1 MLLTK
6 SLNLSIY
13 PNYNKL
19 EHLRYTSHKFKD
31 YTQIFCNKLFIN
43 TKRFLSTEG
52 LGTLA
57 NQAQHK
63 AIGVLSAQKAAAKA
77 TKSKTN
83 VPEIKFQSCPAK
95 IELSES
101 KGFDYWVN
109 FENQFKKNGRVEV
122 PAKSHK
128 RANTLLRAGWKL
140 NNNCE
145 LVLQKN
151 GKFQARVFLQK
162 EVYKALPSTNIIG
175 VDVGVRNSI
184 VTSFGHFG
192 KGLKPI
198 LVKAKNKNKERQRQK
213 HKSKVVKTELK
224 QVLDIEAKKLIAR
237 CCASKQSL
245 VLEDPK
251 VLANLKPRKSISNW
265 AKTYFSERVTQLAQ
279 EHSVFVL
286 LVHPR
291 NTSITCSC
299 CGHVSK
305 ESRKGRAFKCVSCGH
320 ATNADLNAALNLV
333 MKGHPILTKIL
344 KKYEKYYSELLL
356 KAKVG

>member
-13 PNYNKL
+13 PNFNKL
-19 EHLRYTSHKFKD
+19 EHLRYTSHKFKQL
-31 YTQIFCNKLFIN
+31 TQIFCNKLFIN
-43 TKRFLSTEG
+43 TKKFLSTNGMG
-52 LGTLA
+52 LLA

-63 AIGVLSAQKAAAKA
+63 AISVLSAQKAAAKA

-95 IELSES
+95 IEKSES
-101 KGFDYWVN
+101 KGFDYWIS
-109 FENQFKKNGRVEV
+109 FENQFKKSGRVEV

-128 RANTLLRAGWKL
+128 RVNTLLRQGWKL

-151 GKFQARVFLQK
+151 GKFQARIFLQK
-162 EVYKALPSTNIIG
+162 EVSKAIPNLNIIG

-184 VTSFGHFG
+184 VTSYGHFG
-192 KGLKPI
+192 KGLKAI
-198 LVKAKNKNKERQRQK
+198 LVKAKNKNKERQRQGDRS
-213 HKSKVVKTELK
+213 KSIKTELK
-224 QVLDIEAKKLIAR
+224 QVLDIEARNLVTR
-237 CCASKQSL
+237 CHKYGLSL

-251 VLANLKPRKSISNW
+251 VLANLRPRKSISNW
-265 AKTYFSERVTQLAQ
+265 AKTYFSERVLQLAQ
-279 EHSVFVL
+279 EHGVFVL
-286 LVHPR
+286 GVHPK

-320 ATNADLNAALNLV
+320 TTNADLNAALNLA
-333 MKGHPILTKIL
+333 MKGRPILSKIIN
-344 KKYEKYYSELLL
+344 KYSVYYSQL
-356 KAKVG
+356 KDKVG

>member
-1 MLLTK
+1 M
-6 SLNLSIY
+6 
-13 PNYNKL
+13 
-19 EHLRYTSHKFKD
+19 
-31 YTQIFCNKLFIN
+31 
-43 TKRFLSTEG
+43 G
-52 LGTLA
+52 LLA

-83 VPEIKFQSCPAK
+83 VPEIKFQSCPGK
-95 IELSES
+95 IEISES
-101 KGFDYWVN
+101 SGFDYWVN
-109 FENQFKKNGRVEV
+109 FQNQFGSRNSKIEV

-128 RANTLLRAGWKL
+128 RVNTLLRQGWKL

-162 EVYKALPSTNIIG
+162 EVEKAVPSTNTIG
-175 VDVGVRNSI
+175 VDVGIRNSI
-184 VTSFGHFG
+184 VTSYGHYG

-198 LVKAKNKNKERQRQK
+198 LIKAKNKNKERQRQK

-251 VLANLKPRKSISNW
+251 VLANLRPRKRISNW

-279 EHSVFVL
+279 EYSVFVL
-286 LVHPR
+286 KVHPK

-320 ATNADLNAALNLV
+320 TTNADLNAALNLV

-344 KKYEKYYSELLL
+344 SKYEKYYSELLL